1 MRFGDDPKPVPYLN
15 RKDQRRLLAMVGVLC
30 LVVFGVTWAARPES
44 WYWLVPPDNETAQNN
59 PARNETVSPK
69 TSKKHSVDVGAI
81 STDPSRQDPLSQ
93 KTDADKKIVAE
104 AVGKPAP
111 KGKSESKSGSTSTA
125 TADLP
130 AKWLEVINDQVM
142 GLRANESDTYYRVL
156 AHISR
161 LDDRFLKKHTR
172 KDVLYVNLLRNP
184 DLYRG
189 KLITIH
195 GTARR
200 ITEMQVG
207 KNKYGVKKTYEAWVL
222 TPDSGNDPI
231 RLVTTQIDSRLPLGE
246 KVAVEIEATGYFLK
260 LYSYASQSGQHQAPL
275 ILAAR
280 IEPYVVKTSV
290 PNGTG
295 LEPYIVVFALFIG
308 CSTIIAATVYARGDR
323 KFKQKLKTDFPDLD
337 VPPENFLEQLK
348 EHETNE
354 SSFS

>member
-44 WYWLVPPDNETAQNN
+44 WYWLLPPDNETAQNN
-59 PARNETVSPK
+59 PARNKTVSPK
-69 TSKKHSVDVGAI
+69 TSNKNSVDVGAI
-81 STDPSRQDPLSQ
+81 STDPPPQDSPLQ
-93 KTDADKKIVAE
+93 KTDEEKTATKT
-104 AVGKPAP
+104 VGKPTTEE
-111 KGKSESKSGSTSTA
+111 KIENGSALPA

-142 GLRANESDTYYRVL
+142 GLRVNESDTYYRVL

-189 KLITIH
+189 KLITIR

-200 ITEMQVG
+200 ITKMQVG

-222 TPDSGNDPI
+222 TPDSGSDPI
-231 RLVTTQIDSRLPLGE
+231 RLVATDIDSRLPLGE

-260 LYSYASQSGQHQAPL
+260 LYSYASQGGQHQAPL

-280 IEPYVVKTSV
+280 IEPSVVRTSV

-295 LEPYIVVFALFIG
+295 LEPYILFFALLIG

-323 KFKQKLKTDFPDLD
+323 KFKQKLKTDFPNLD

-348 EHETNE
+348 ELDTNKNL
-354 SSFS
+354 FS

>member
-15 RKDQRRLLAMVGVLC
+15 RKDQRRLLAMIGVLC

-44 WYWLVPPDNETAQNN
+44 WYWLGPPDNESAQNN

-69 TSKKHSVDVGAI
+69 ASNKHSVDVGAI
-81 STDPSRQDPLSQ
+81 STDTSQQ
-93 KTDADKKIVAE
+93 KTDADAKVSVKKDVAE
-104 AVGKPAP
+104 AVAKPAP
-111 KGKSESKSGSTSTA
+111 EMKNENGSTLPA

-142 GLRANESDTYYRVL
+142 GLRVNESDTYYRVL

-200 ITEMQVG
+200 ITQMQVG

-222 TPDSGNDPI
+222 TPDSGSDPI
-231 RLVTTQIDSRLPLGE
+231 RLVSTGIDSRLPLGE

-260 LYSYASQSGQHQAPL
+260 LYSYASQGGQHQAPL

-295 LEPYIVVFALFIG
+295 LEPYIIVFALFIG
-308 CSTIIAATVYARGDR
+308 CSTIIAATLYARGDR

-348 EHETNE
+348 EHETKKNL
-354 SSFS
+354 FS